1 MNIQD
6 MIRRQEEEKER
17 KYGLLPP
24 NFVMFTFYKDKV
36 NEIDRF
42 SRILKEFLST
52 IGITASM
59 VNSDDRQLI
68 ATIPRGTTFDKNI
81 ILDNFKDIIEFLSL
95 WAYLRQESLI
105 IDVPKDV
112 TVDDLGILFEL
123 KPKEPKQEIPFI
135 IHKDK
140 NSKSSV
146 NPITRTLVCVTEF
159 YDSPPNYLISSYM
172 DEEWVLNNE
181 YLKNCE
187 RSNLNC
193 AGRD

>member
-59 VNSDDRQLI
+59 VNSEDRQLI

-81 ILDNFKDIIEFLSL
+81 ILDNFKDIIE
-95 WAYLRQESLI
+95 
-105 IDVPKDV
+105 K
-112 TVDDLGILFEL
+112 VDIADFT
-123 KPKEPKQEIPFI
+123 KP
-135 IHKDK
+135 
-140 NSKSSV
+140 
-146 NPITRTLVCVTEF
+146 
-159 YDSPPNYLISSYM
+159 
-172 DEEWVLNNE
+172 
-181 YLKNCE
+181 
-187 RSNLNC
+187 
-193 AGRD
+193 

>member
-1 MNIQD
+1 MSKIRILHLYILSILIVWSICDQRMNIQD

-59 VNSDDRQLI
+59 VNSEDRQLI

-81 ILDNFKDIIEFLSL
+81 ILDNFKDIIE
-95 WAYLRQESLI
+95 
-105 IDVPKDV
+105 K
-112 TVDDLGILFEL
+112 VDIADFT
-123 KPKEPKQEIPFI
+123 KP
-135 IHKDK
+135 
-140 NSKSSV
+140 
-146 NPITRTLVCVTEF
+146 
-159 YDSPPNYLISSYM
+159 
-172 DEEWVLNNE
+172 
-181 YLKNCE
+181 
-187 RSNLNC
+187 
-193 AGRD
+193 